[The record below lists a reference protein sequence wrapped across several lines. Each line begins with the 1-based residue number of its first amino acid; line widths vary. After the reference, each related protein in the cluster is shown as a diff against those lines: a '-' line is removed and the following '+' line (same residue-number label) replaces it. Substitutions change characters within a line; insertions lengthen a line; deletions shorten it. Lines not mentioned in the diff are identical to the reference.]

1 MEACTHKHP
10 SGLAAFATMHAQIL
24 SEAQI
29 VATVSTASVAAS
41 EHIFSCLQLQS
52 KSSNGQPNTVENG
65 LQIGS
70 SWSSCMVLLLH
81 ADLCCRRQNRSHG
94 DDHTEEKNVQ
104 EEESASGSDKEAE
117 ESSEEEQQEGVAAAA
132 PQQLD
137 YMPPAS
143 KRSRT
148 DASRQQQDAAWTLP
162 SSNAPMPLL
171 DRHMPEPAQPSAAA
185 LPANAA
191 PLQKHAGP
199 ASAGRMLQQACDQTR
214 RLQELQKVQSVGQQ
228 QQTHVPLQQQLTSL
242 PQQGVTA
249 PHQQQQ
255 QQQQLQSGAFQQQP
269 TPGAKPVPFQQ
280 QHAQIA
286 APVAAGQTLGM
297 QCLSSESCSSSSVL
311 TQVVHLDRL
320 PPLQAHML
328 HSQLKQDS
336 VNQCRVYL
344 LYASNHKQQ
353 EAMPQK

>member
-132 PQQLD
+132 PQQEGVAAAAPQQEGVAAAAPQQLD

-214 RLQELQKVQSVGQQ
+214 RLQELQSCRVLDS
-228 QQTHVPLQQQLTSL
+228 SN
-242 PQQGVTA
+242 
-249 PHQQQQ
+249 
-255 QQQQLQSGAFQQQP
+255 
-269 TPGAKPVPFQQ
+269 KPMCRF
-280 QHAQIA
+280 
-286 APVAAGQTLGM
+286 
-297 QCLSSESCSSSSVL
+297 SSS
-311 TQVVHLDRL
+311 
-320 PPLQAHML
+320 
-328 HSQLKQDS
+328 
-336 VNQCRVYL
+336 
-344 LYASNHKQQ
+344 
-353 EAMPQK
+353 